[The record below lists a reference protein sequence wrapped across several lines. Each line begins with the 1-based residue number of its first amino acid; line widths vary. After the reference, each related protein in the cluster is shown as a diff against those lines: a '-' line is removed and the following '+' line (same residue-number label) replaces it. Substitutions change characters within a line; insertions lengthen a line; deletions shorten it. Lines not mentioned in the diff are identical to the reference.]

1 MVAEIVT
8 VETPLGVVVVHLVAV
23 EAAEAAAD
31 SEAEIAADL
40 AEASISQAFQLD
52 VTSVEIPARF
62 PLNQTEASRFCA
74 VIVSEE
80 MIKEA
85 EPPHLEAIDSMIEQT
100 TDLDEHH
107 QDLLLLA
114 QVSSR
119 RSRRS
124 TESLTR
130 FSPS

>member
-40 AEASISQAFQLD
+40 AEALISQASLLD

-74 VIVSEE
+74 EIVSEE
-80 MIKEA
+80 VIKETVD
-85 EPPHLEAIDSMIEQT
+85 PHLEATDSMIAQMIVH
-100 TDLDEHH
+100 DEPH
-107 QDLLLLA
+107 QDQLLLA